1 MFALAATSRAISRR
15 KDMTDANT
23 NAERYLAIWNET
35 DAVRRK
41 AMIAETWAEDG
52 LYVDPLMR
60 GEGHEG
66 VDRLVEGVQ
75 ARFPGFRFTL
85 IGTPDGYD
93 DNLRFSW
100 ELGPADGEAL
110 IKGTDFAA
118 LENGRL
124 KSVCGFLDQVPAA
137 A

>member
-1 MFALAATSRAISRR
+1 
-15 KDMTDANT
+15 MTDANT
-23 NAERYLAIWNET
+23 KAELYLAIWNET

-41 AMIAETWAEDG
+41 AMIAEAWAEDG

-66 VDRLVEGVQ
+66 VGSLVEAVQ

-85 IGTPDGYD
+85 IGAADGYD

-100 ELGPADGEAL
+100 GLGPQEGEAL
-110 IKGTDFAA
+110 IKGTDFAT

-124 KSVCGFLDQVPAA
+124 KTVHGFLDQVPAA
-137 A
+137 V

>member
-1 MFALAATSRAISRR
+1 
-15 KDMTDANT
+15 MTDANS

-35 DAVRRK
+35 DAIRRK

-60 GEGHEG
+60 GEGHERIG
-66 VDRLVEGVQ
+66 SLVEGVQ

-85 IGTPDGYD
+85 IGAADGYD

-100 ELGPADGEAL
+100 GLGPEGGEAL
-110 IKGTDFAA
+110 IKGTDFAI

-124 KSVCGFLDQVPAA
+124 KSVYGFLDQVPAA

>member
-1 MFALAATSRAISRR
+1 
-15 KDMTDANT
+15 MTDANT
-23 NAERYLAIWNET
+23 KAELYLAIWNET

-41 AMIAETWAEDG
+41 AMIAEAWAEDG

-60 GEGHEG
+60 GEGREG
-66 VDRLVEGVQ
+66 IECLVEGVQ
-75 ARFPGFRFTL
+75 AQFPGFRFTL
-85 IGTPDGYD
+85 LGPADGYN

-100 ELGPADGEAL
+100 ALGPQEGEAL
-110 IKGTDFAA
+110 IKGTDFAT

-124 KSVCGFLDQVPAA
+124 KAVHGFLDQVPAA

>member
-1 MFALAATSRAISRR
+1 
-15 KDMTDANT
+15 MTDANT

-75 ARFPGFRFTL
+75 AQFPGFRVSASRCSARPTVTTTICAFPGGSAPWTA
-85 IGTPDGYD
+85 
-93 DNLRFSW
+93 R
-100 ELGPADGEAL
+100 
-110 IKGTDFAA
+110 
-118 LENGRL
+118 R
-124 KSVCGFLDQVPAA
+124 
-137 A
+137 